1 VRVEVHI
8 FFPFRTEIG
17 EDPISL
23 DLPSGADV
31 AAAVAALGERYPVLR
46 ERIYGPDGR
55 IGRHVLALVN
65 GTAVQ
70 FKQGFATPLSD
81 GAVLTLLP
89 PVGGG

>member
-1 VRVEVHI
+1 MRVAVHI

-17 EDPISL
+17 EDPIFL

-31 AAAVAALGERYPVLR
+31 AEAVAALVERYPVLR
-46 ERIYGPDGR
+46 ARIYGPDGR
-55 IGRHVLALVN
+55 IGRHVSALVN

-81 GAVLTLLP
+81 GAHLTLLP